1 MAKTREEM
9 SLEELFSRLVRET
22 STLVRQ
28 EIQLATVELRLSAEA
43 IGRGIAFL
51 VVGGAVAYAAFLALL
66 AAIILALGAAGMAW
80 WLAALIVGVVVAVVA
95 YVLITRALDTLNSAK
110 LMPQQTI
117 ATLEEDE
124 AWLKEQI
131 G

>member
-1 MAKTREEM
+1 MN
-9 SLEELFSRLVRET
+9 
-22 STLVRQ
+22 TLVRQ
-28 EIQLATVELRLSAEA
+28 EIQLATAELTLSAEA

-51 VVGGAVAYAAFLALL
+51 VVGGAVAYAAFLAVL
-66 AAIILALGAAGMAW
+66 AAIILALGEAGVAL
-80 WLAALIVGVVVAVVA
+80 WLAALIVGAVVAVVA
-95 YVLITRALDTLNSAK
+95 YVLITRALDTL
-110 LMPQQTI
+110 QTASLVPRQTL